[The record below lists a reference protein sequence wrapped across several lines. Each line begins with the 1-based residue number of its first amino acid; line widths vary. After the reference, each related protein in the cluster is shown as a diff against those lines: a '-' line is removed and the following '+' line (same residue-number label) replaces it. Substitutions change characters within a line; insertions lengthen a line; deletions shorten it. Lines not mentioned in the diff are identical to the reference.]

1 MKSYSITEPRFPQN
15 PEPQALRKTYVD
27 QRNTAISLNKSRVR
41 IKAERDKQLAIVQD
55 QEIKL
60 REFAEQAGLLLKQK
74 AELNQILDSYA
85 ETLEGMDAATE
96 ELEVAMDE
104 FKGGLRNW
112 FNLIE
117 SSQSSSH
124 SCVLPEASPKADTKE
139 LTDGSSI

>member
-27 QRNTAISLNKSRVR
+27 LRNTAISLNKSRGL
-41 IKAERDKQLAIVQD
+41 IKADRDKQLAIVQE
-55 QEIKL
+55 QEQKL

-85 ETLEGMDAATE
+85 ATLEGMDAATE

-104 FKGGLRNW
+104 FKGGIRNW
-112 FNLIE
+112 FNLIG
-117 SSQSSSH
+117 
-124 SCVLPEASPKADTKE
+124 VFTKFLAFMRASKNFPKADTKE
-139 LTDGSSI
+139 LTDGSGV

>member
-27 QRNTAISLNKSRVR
+27 LRKTAISLNMSRGR

-74 AELNQILDSYA
+74 SELNTILDSYA
-85 ETLEGMDAATE
+85 STLEGMEAATD
-96 ELEVAMDE
+96 ELELAMDE
-104 FKGGLRNW
+104 FKGGIRNW
-112 FNLIE
+112 FNLIGVF
-117 SSQSSSH
+117 SKF
-124 SCVLPEASPKADTKE
+124 LAFMRASKDLPKADTKE
-139 LTDGSSI
+139 LTDGTSY

>member
-27 QRNTAISLNKSRVR
+27 LRSTAISLNRSRGL
-41 IKAERDKQLAIVQD
+41 IKADRDKQLDIVKE
-55 QEIKL
+55 QEQKL

-85 ETLEGMDAATE
+85 TTLEDMDAATE

-112 FNLIE
+112 FNLIGVF
-117 SSQSSSH
+117 SKF
-124 SCVLPEASPKADTKE
+124 LAFMRASKSLPKADTKE
-139 LTDGSSI
+139 LTDGSGV